1 MRLRALAVVAAAG
14 ALAPGASAAPP
25 LRVALLPGP
34 EALPPVPPLAP
45 PQPPATETP
54 RLRGSVF
61 ARERVV
67 VGMAPD
73 GTPRT
78 VTVSQ
83 RLLLRALGDYAFF
96 VPAPAA
102 RVVAGPGS
110 QSRPG
115 LRPNQ
120 IVWQGFSPRRKV
132 LVAVAELRPGGS
144 VPALPVR
151 VRVTGVPARPGP
163 FELTISLENATRT
176 RATGFT
182 ADVPTSDLLSALADL
197 RAAARS
203 DRPMTDR
210 VIRIRG
216 GSGPAT
222 VDAWAALAVGGSIAF
237 PAGAVSDFAPA
248 RFTGLLRGRT
258 LRVTVRGTARR
269 ATTPRLRLV
278 AEPAPRAA
286 LPPRSARTLEAA
298 VAGYLRYARTLQFER
313 YLANPDPNGRTV
325 TTYLYETAAPV
336 RTSADASRSGDDSGL
351 PTSLVVGVVMLLG
364 AGLVVLWAHL

>member
-1 MRLRALAVVAAAG
+1 MRLRTLAVVVAAG
-14 ALAPGASAAPP
+14 ALAPGAAAAPP
-25 LRVALLPGP
+25 LKVAVLPGA

-45 PQPPATETP
+45 PQPPITEAP

-61 ARERVV
+61 ARARVL
-67 VGMAPD
+67 VGIASD
-73 GTPRT
+73 GTPHT
-78 VTVSQ
+78 VSVSQ
-83 RLLLRALGDYAFF
+83 RLLVRTLGDYAFF

-132 LVAVAELRPGGS
+132 LVAVADLRPGGS

-151 VRVTGVPARPGP
+151 VRVTGVPVRPGP

-182 ADVPTSDLLSALADL
+182 ADVPTADLVSALADL

-203 DRPMTDR
+203 DQPMTDR
-210 VIRIRG
+210 VVRIRG
-216 GSGPAT
+216 GTGPAT
-222 VDAWAALAVGGSIAF
+222 VDTWAALAVRGSIAF
-237 PAGAVSDFAPA
+237 PAGAVSDLAPA
-248 RFTGLLRGRT
+248 RFAGLLRART

-269 ATTPRLRLV
+269 QTTPKLRLV
-278 AEPAPRAA
+278 VDPAPRAA
-286 LPPRSARTLEAA
+286 LPPRSARTLEAT
-298 VAGYLRYARTLQFER
+298 VAGYLRYARTRQYER
-313 YLANPDPNGRTV
+313 YLANPDPTGRTV
-325 TTYLYETAAPV
+325 TTYLYETAASP
-336 RTSADASRSGDDSGL
+336 RAAADAGRSSDESGL
-351 PTSLVVGVVMLLG
+351 PTALVVGLVVV
-364 AGLVVLWAHL
+364 AGLGLLVLWAHS